1 MTSEEWFMH
10 YEVMRRDLGDMVNC
24 KCNKFSR
31 LCRWLI
37 NYDSSIMCNESHSQW
52 WVIDVCNVNNDLG
65 WRDFAIQKSRL
76 LNRMIAPPNGHLLK
90 KIPGIWLVN
99 FARELDD
106 SLRTLS
112 SYRLKCWHLRFCH
125 SVFYLVKLR
134 WIFFKWRTILY
145 FFLETGK
152 RYRPN
157 SFFIVIYS
165 KFVWGWTFFRIRS
178 CPMTS

>member
-1 MTSEEWFMH
+1 MSKWMSHKYDVRVGQWMTSEVWLMH

-134 WIFFKWRTILY
+134 
-145 FFLETGK
+145 
-152 RYRPN
+152 
-157 SFFIVIYS
+157 
-165 KFVWGWTFFRIRS
+165 
-178 CPMTS
+178 